1 MPLVVGYDGGESASA
16 ALDAA
21 IALATALDEPLVV
34 VCGVSPPGGLGEEYD
49 ALEEAVVEE
58 LSPVVVAGV
67 ARARAAGATAEPL
80 LVDASP
86 VDALLTAA
94 VERKARMIIVGYGS
108 AGRIRAALFGAVSHK
123 VLDESD
129 IPVLVVP

>member
-1 MPLVVGYDGGESASA
+1 MTLVVGYDGGDSAEA

-21 IALATALDEPLVV
+21 ITLALALDEPLVV

-49 ALEEAVVEE
+49 ALEEAIVEA
-58 LSPVVVAGV
+58 LSPVVEGAV
-67 ARARAAGATAEPL
+67 ARARDAGVRTDPV

-94 VERKARMIIVGYGS
+94 VEHKARMIIVGYGA

>member
-1 MPLVVGYDGGESASA
+1 MTLVVGYDGGESASA

-58 LSPVVVAGV
+58 LSPVVVGKRFTSRIFFTYPQIEV
-67 ARARAAGATAEPL
+67 
-80 LVDASP
+80 VS
-86 VDALLTAA
+86 
-94 VERKARMIIVGYGS
+94 S
-108 AGRIRAALFGAVSHK
+108 A
-123 VLDESD
+123 
-129 IPVLVVP
+129 

>member
-1 MPLVVGYDGGESASA
+1 MTLVVGYDGGESAEA

-21 IALATALDEPLVV
+21 IALALALDEPLVV
-34 VCGVSPPGGLGEEYD
+34 ACGVSPAGGMGEEYE

-58 LSPVVVAGV
+58 LSPVVTAGV
-67 ARARAAGATAEPL
+67 ARARAAGVDAEPV

-94 VERKARMIIVGYGS
+94 VEHHARMIIVGYGS